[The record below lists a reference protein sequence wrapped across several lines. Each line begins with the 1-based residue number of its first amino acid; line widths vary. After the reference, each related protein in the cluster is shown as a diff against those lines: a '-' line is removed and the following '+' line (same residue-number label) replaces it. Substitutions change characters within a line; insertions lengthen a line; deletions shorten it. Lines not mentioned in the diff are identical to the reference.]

1 MNLRCIVVD
10 DEPIARKGLE
20 EYIAEIPYLDH
31 IGSLESATEAA
42 QFLSNHSVDLMLLDI
57 RMPRLS
63 GIDFLKSIKEP
74 PLVIFTTAFPQYA
87 LESYELS
94 VLDYLVK
101 PISVERFKKATQKAL
116 DYFLLKHPLTLP
128 DYFFIKCNQRL
139 EKILFN
145 EVLFVEAMQ
154 NYCIIHTL
162 TRKLI
167 CYITLTA
174 MLEKLPTDRFMKV
187 HKSFIVALDK
197 VTQLGIKQLSINAIT
212 IPVSRQVKKQ
222 LLIRLIPQSNN
233 SKLF

>member
-20 EYIAEIPYLDH
+20 EYIAEIPYLKH
-31 IGSLESATEAA
+31 VGSFESATTAA
-42 QFLSNHSVDLMLLDI
+42 QFLSVNSVDLMLLDI

-74 PLVIFTTAFPQYA
+74 PMVIFTTAFPQYA

-101 PISVERFKKATQKAL
+101 PISVERFKKATQKAF
-116 DYFLLKHPLTLP
+116 DYFSLKHPQTLP
-128 DYFFIKCNQRL
+128 DYFFIKCNQQL

-154 NYCIIHTL
+154 NYCIVHTAS
-162 TRKLI
+162 RKLI
-167 CYITLTA
+167 CYVTLTA
-174 MLEKLPTDRFMKV
+174 MVEKLPSDRFMKV

-197 VTQLGIKQLSINAIT
+197 VTGIEGSSLKIGSSVV
-212 IPVSRQVKKQ
+212 PVSRSLCQQVTGKITGGG
-222 LLIRLIPQSNN
+222 LLKR
-233 SKLF
+233 

>member
-1 MNLRCIVVD
+1 MNLLCMVVD

-20 EYIAEIPYLDH
+20 EYIAEIPYLKH
-31 IGSLESATEAA
+31 VGSFENAPDAA
-42 QFLSNHSVDLMLLDI
+42 HFLSTHSVDLMLLDI

-116 DYFLLKHPLTLP
+116 DYFSLKHPQTLP
-128 DYFFIKCNQRL
+128 DYFFIKCNQQL

-154 NYCIIHTL
+154 NYCIIHTAS
-162 TRKLI
+162 RKLI
-167 CYITLTA
+167 CYVTLTA
-174 MLEKLPTDRFMKV
+174 MVEKLPNDRFMKV
-187 HKSFIVALDK
+187 HKSFIVGLDK
-197 VTQLGIKQLSINAIT
+197 VTGIDGNSLKIGSSVV
-212 IPVSRQVKKQ
+212 PVSRSLRQEVTGKITGGS
-222 LLIRLIPQSNN
+222 LLKR
-233 SKLF
+233 

>member
-1 MNLRCIVVD
+1 MNLRCIIVD

-20 EYIAEIPYLDH
+20 EYVADISYLTH
-31 IGSLESATEAA
+31 VGSFESATEAA
-42 QFLSNHSVDLMLLDI
+42 QFLSTHSFDLMLLDI

-63 GIDFLKSIKEP
+63 GIDFLKSLKEP
-74 PLVIFTTAFPQYA
+74 PLVIFTTAYPQHA
-87 LESYELS
+87 LEGYELN

-101 PISVERFKKATQKAL
+101 PISVERFKKATQKAF
-116 DYFLLKHPLTLP
+116 DYFSLKHPQTLP
-128 DYFFIKCNQRL
+128 DYFFIKSNQQL

-154 NYCIIHTL
+154 NYCIIHT
-162 TRKLI
+162 TSRKLI
-167 CYITLTA
+167 CYVTLTA
-174 MLEKLPTDRFMKV
+174 MVEKLPSDRFMKV

-197 VTQLGIKQLSINAIT
+197 ITQLGIKKLSINANT

>member
-20 EYIAEIPYLDH
+20 EYVAEIPYLNH
-31 IGSLESATEAA
+31 VGSFENATDATK
-42 QFLSNHSVDLMLLDI
+42 FLSNHSVDLMLLDI

-63 GIDFLKSIKEP
+63 GIDFLKSLSEP

-87 LESYELS
+87 LESYELN

-101 PISVERFKKATQKAL
+101 PISPERFKKATQKAL
-116 DYFLLKHPLTLP
+116 DYFSLKHPQTLP
-128 DYFFIKCNQRL
+128 DYFFIKCNQQL

-154 NYCIIHTL
+154 NYCIIHTPA
-162 TRKLI
+162 RKLI
-167 CYITLTA
+167 CYVTLTA
-174 MLEKLPTDRFMKV
+174 MSAKLPTDRFMKV

-197 VTQLGIKQLSINAIT
+197 VTGIEGSLLKIGGSV
-212 IPVSRQVKKQ
+212 IPVSRSLRQEVIGKITSGS
-222 LLIRLIPQSNN
+222 LLKR
-233 SKLF
+233 

>member
-20 EYIAEIPYLDH
+20 EYIAEIPYLKH
-31 IGSLESATEAA
+31 VGSFESATTAA
-42 QFLSNHSVDLMLLDI
+42 QFLSVNSVDLMLLDI

-63 GIDFLKSIKEP
+63 GIDLLKSIKEP
-74 PLVIFTTAFPQYA
+74 PMVIFTTAFPQYA

-101 PISVERFKKATQKAL
+101 PISVERFKKATQKAF
-116 DYFLLKHPLTLP
+116 DYFSLKHPQTLP
-128 DYFFIKCNQRL
+128 DYFFIKCNQQL

-154 NYCIIHTL
+154 NYCIVHTAS
-162 TRKLI
+162 RKLI
-167 CYITLTA
+167 CYVTLTA
-174 MLEKLPTDRFMKV
+174 MVEKLPSDRFMKV

-197 VTQLGIKQLSINAIT
+197 VTGIEGSSLKIGSSVV
-212 IPVSRQVKKQ
+212 PVSRSLRQQVTGKITGGG
-222 LLIRLIPQSNN
+222 LLKR
-233 SKLF
+233 

>member
-1 MNLRCIVVD
+1 MNLRCMVVD

-20 EYIAEIPYLDH
+20 EYIAEIPYLKH
-31 IGSLESATEAA
+31 VGSFENATAAA
-42 QFLSNHSVDLMLLDI
+42 QFLSVNSVDLMLLDI

-63 GIDFLKSIKEP
+63 GIDFLKTLSEP

-87 LESYELS
+87 LESYELN

-116 DYFLLKHPLTLP
+116 DYFLLKHPQTLP
-128 DYFFIKCNQRL
+128 DYFFIKCNQQL

-154 NYCIIHTL
+154 NYCIIHMAS
-162 TRKLI
+162 RKLI
-167 CYITLTA
+167 CYVTLTA
-174 MLEKLPTDRFMKV
+174 MVEKLPSDRFMKV

-197 VTQLGIKQLSINAIT
+197 VTGIERNSLKIGSSVV
-212 IPVSRQVKKQ
+212 PVSRSLRQEVTGKITGGS
-222 LLIRLIPQSNN
+222 LLKR
-233 SKLF
+233 

>member
-1 MNLRCIVVD
+1 MNLRCMVVD

-20 EYIAEIPYLDH
+20 EYIAEIPYLKH
-31 IGSLESATEAA
+31 VGSFENAPDAA
-42 QFLSNHSVDLMLLDI
+42 HFLSTHSVDLMLLDI

-101 PISVERFKKATQKAL
+101 PISAERFKKATQKAL
-116 DYFLLKHPLTLP
+116 DYFSLKHPQTLP

-154 NYCIIHTL
+154 NYCIIHTAS
-162 TRKLI
+162 RKLI
-167 CYITLTA
+167 CYVTLTA
-174 MLEKLPTDRFMKV
+174 MVEKLPNDRFMKV

-197 VTQLGIKQLSINAIT
+197 VTQLGINHLSINANT

-222 LLIRLIPQSNN
+222 LLIRLTQQSNN

>member
-20 EYIAEIPYLDH
+20 EYMAEIPYLKH
-31 IGSLESATEAA
+31 AGSFESATEAA

-63 GIDFLKSIKEP
+63 GIDFLKSLSEP

-87 LESYELS
+87 LESYELN

-101 PISVERFKKATQKAL
+101 PISFERFKKATQKAF
-116 DYFLLKHPLTLP
+116 DYFILKHPQTLP
-128 DYFFIKCNQRL
+128 DYFFIKCNQQL

-154 NYCIIHTL
+154 NYCIIHT
-162 TRKLI
+162 TSRKLI
-167 CYITLTA
+167 CYVTLTA
-174 MLEKLPTDRFMKV
+174 MVEKLPSDRFMKV

-197 VTQLGIKQLSINAIT
+197 VTGIESNLLKIGSSVV
-212 IPVSRQVKKQ
+212 PVSRSLRQEVTGKITGGS
-222 LLIRLIPQSNN
+222 LLKR
-233 SKLF
+233 

>member
-31 IGSLESATEAA
+31 VGSLESATEAA
-42 QFLSNHSVDLMLLDI
+42 QFLSNHIVDLMLLDI

-116 DYFLLKHPLTLP
+116 DYFLLKHPQTLP
-128 DYFFIKCNQRL
+128 DYFFIKCNQQL

-197 VTQLGIKQLSINAIT
+197 VMGIEGNVLKVGQMAIP
-212 IPVSRQVKKQ
+212 ISRSLRQEVTSKITGGN
-222 LLIRLIPQSNN
+222 LLKR
-233 SKLF
+233 